1 MGTFVDS
8 GASRDCSVSDVG
20 TGSAPSTADN
30 ASVSPTPS
38 AGRLALTESLPDGR
52 GGAPPRGVSGCR
64 STPRSGSSSLGSC
77 SPSSPIP
84 ARCRPTRTSRWG
96 SGPAGAGLPE
106 PLVPPGR
113 RHRRGSSASRR
124 PRQALRSRPRSSDGP
139 SNPRSG
145 APHPC
150 GPGDPVGTCGPSSCR
165 AGGRDHDPIGGGRHR
180 LRHGGEPGV
189 RAGDH
194 PRGRSRGRPRVVP
207 RAR

>member
-52 GGAPPRGVSGCR
+52 GGAPPEASQGVA
-64 STPRSGSSSLGSC
+64 PRQDRDRF
-77 SPSSPIP
+77 PWVP
-84 ARCRPTRTSRWG
+84 ARP
-96 SGPAGAGLPE
+96 
-106 PLVPPGR
+106 
-113 RHRRGSSASRR
+113 
-124 PRQALRSRPRSSDGP
+124 QARSRPGADRRARRVGDRDPLALAYRNLSCPQDDATGAVRARRVGLGKPCAPGRARRTGRPIRGRELRIRAARALPLGP
-139 SNPRSG
+139 ADRLP
-145 APHPC
+145 
-150 GPGDPVGTCGPSSCR
+150 CR